1 VSGAI
6 RTALEKV
13 SPRGREVTLT
23 VPDTAVRVVVLDF
36 DALPARAAEADP
48 MLRMRLRKMVPF
60 DVERAKLSYQ
70 ILVETKTEC
79 KVLAVMMPG
88 PILAEYEAA
97 VRAAGYE
104 PGAVL
109 PSSLAAL
116 AAVDSQQA
124 VLMANLSGQ
133 ALVTVIANGRDI
145 LLYRTINLPADPTRH
160 QTEVRR
166 SIGVAVA
173 YYEDKLLG
181 RPRHLHFAGEGG
193 AGLLAGWLGDPELE
207 IIDLVPRW
215 QTGTAAAPGEACIA
229 GVTGALAGAN

>member
-1 VSGAI
+1 
-6 RTALEKV
+6 
-13 SPRGREVTLT
+13 
-23 VPDTAVRVVVLDF
+23 
-36 DALPARAAEADP
+36 
-48 MLRMRLRKMVPF
+48 
-60 DVERAKLSYQ
+60 
-70 ILVETKTEC
+70 
-79 KVLAVMMPG
+79 
-88 PILAEYEAA
+88 
-97 VRAAGYE
+97 
-104 PGAVL
+104 
-109 PSSLAAL
+109 
-116 AAVDSQQA
+116 
-124 VLMANLSGQ
+124 MANLSGQ

-166 SIGVAVA
+166 SIAVAAA

-215 QTGTAAAPGEACIA
+215 QTGTAAAPGDACIA